1 MAVACLDSER
11 SAAAAPA
18 SKPNFVIIYIDD
30 MGYSDIGPFGSTKNR
45 TPQLDRMAREGMKL
59 TSFYAAPVCSVS
71 RAQVMTGCYGQRVSV
86 QGVFFPAGKNGLNP
100 KENTIAEL
108 LKKQGY
114 ATACI
119 GKWHLG
125 DQPEFLPT
133 NHGFDYYYGIPYSND
148 MNRKSSK
155 TGESVCPL
163 LKNDKVFKL
172 LDGEGQSHV
181 TREYTEEAVKFI
193 HENKERPFF
202 VYLPHTA
209 VHVPIYPGKEF
220 QGKSMNGRYGDWVE
234 ELDWSAGAIL
244 QALRELKL
252 DRKTLVIFT
261 SDNGPWLSKGA
272 DGGQA
277 VPLRGGKG
285 GTFEGGV
292 REPTI
297 AWWPETIEAGTS
309 SDIVAGNIDF
319 LPTFVKL
326 AGGNVPAKPKIDG
339 RDFSD
344 VLFGHAKESAHEA
357 WYYYRGNSLKAVRS
371 GPWKLAL
378 GPQSEGMGL
387 KTTGADALSKE
398 LRLYNLD
405 DEISERTDLAARNP
419 EVVARLR
426 KLADEMTADIGNGK
440 PGPGVRPAGF
450 VENPVTLYP
459 TEAGKPRG
467 KKSKTNSKPVG
478 KPVPLDKLNVGDSIA
493 TASAPQVA
501 GRPFTISCEVST
513 GNADGIILSHGGSA
527 VGYVLYL
534 KGGHVVFVI
543 RDRGGMK
550 RVESAEKISGKFSLK
565 AELGKGGLMSLEI
578 DGKVVGESKA
588 SGLLSK
594 HPQEDFDIGFDAKNP
609 VDEDAPK
616 GKFDGKVTALKITAQ

>member
-1 MAVACLDSER
+1 MPRMLNLKTVTRCLAILMAVACLDSER

-272 DGGQA
+272 DGG
-277 VPLRGGKG
+277 
-285 GTFEGGV
+285 
-292 REPTI
+292 
-297 AWWPETIEAGTS
+297 
-309 SDIVAGNIDF
+309 
-319 LPTFVKL
+319 
-326 AGGNVPAKPKIDG
+326 
-339 RDFSD
+339 
-344 VLFGHAKESAHEA
+344 
-357 WYYYRGNSLKAVRS
+357 
-371 GPWKLAL
+371 
-378 GPQSEGMGL
+378 
-387 KTTGADALSKE
+387 
-398 LRLYNLD
+398 
-405 DEISERTDLAARNP
+405 
-419 EVVARLR
+419 
-426 KLADEMTADIGNGK
+426 
-440 PGPGVRPAGF
+440 
-450 VENPVTLYP
+450 
-459 TEAGKPRG
+459 
-467 KKSKTNSKPVG
+467 
-478 KPVPLDKLNVGDSIA
+478 
-493 TASAPQVA
+493 
-501 GRPFTISCEVST
+501 
-513 GNADGIILSHGGSA
+513 
-527 VGYVLYL
+527 
-534 KGGHVVFVI
+534 
-543 RDRGGMK
+543 
-550 RVESAEKISGKFSLK
+550 
-565 AELGKGGLMSLEI
+565 
-578 DGKVVGESKA
+578 
-588 SGLLSK
+588 
-594 HPQEDFDIGFDAKNP
+594 
-609 VDEDAPK
+609 
-616 GKFDGKVTALKITAQ
+616 